1 MHFEI
6 HRLQDEFKITFVYL
20 THDQGEAIVTSD
32 RIVIMNQGRIE
43 RVSTPVELCARPRTR
58 FAAGFNGKTNLIDV
72 RNVGD
77 NVVFAGGA

>member
-6 HRLQDEFKITFVYL
+6 HRLHDEFKITFIYF
-20 THDQGEAIVTSD
+20 THDQGEALVTSD
-32 RIVIMNQGRIE
+32 RIVVMNQGRIGQ
-43 RVSTPVELCARPRTR
+43 VSTPVELYARPRTR
-58 FAAGFNGKTNLIDV
+58 FVAGFIGKTNLIDV